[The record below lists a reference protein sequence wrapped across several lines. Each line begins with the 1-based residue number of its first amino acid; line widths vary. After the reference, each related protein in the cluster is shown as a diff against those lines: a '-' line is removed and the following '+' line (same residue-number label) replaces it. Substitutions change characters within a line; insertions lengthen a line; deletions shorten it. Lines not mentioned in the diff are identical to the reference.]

1 MTKTDNR
8 RRAPR
13 MRYRVTVH
21 YSEESE
27 AETTTSEG
35 QMLDISS
42 GGLAF
47 RCNADENCPY
57 EGQQL
62 KIRFSIPNPK
72 GDDTSMMDFD
82 RTGRVLRVQQVNPT
96 LRNVAVRF
104 DEPLPVGKVFFDTIG
119 LYQSNSEPRAVAT
132 DKKTHADNDNERSLG
147 SIIDQRIR
155 ELEHELENLRQMQ
168 SLSER
173 SDSTAEIE

>member
-82 RTGRVLRVQQVNPT
+82 RTGRVLGYSRSIRPCGMSP
-96 LRNVAVRF
+96 F
-104 DEPLPVGKVFFDTIG
+104 DLTSPCPW
-119 LYQSNSEPRAVAT
+119 
-132 DKKTHADNDNERSLG
+132 ERSFLIPLDCI
-147 SIIDQRIR
+147 SQIR
-155 ELEHELENLRQMQ
+155 NPGL
-168 SLSER
+168 
-173 SDSTAEIE
+173 